1 MEYEMKKVTQSGFFV
16 VLGLLLL
23 SGCMTTG
30 NGSLKH
36 ESPESISKTLQEG
49 LTTREQLIEIMGAPM
64 ETTFTDSGLEVLKY
78 EYTKLKPSLRNF
90 IPYNIVSRVSEA
102 KKKELVV
109 LLDQDS
115 LVKKLVMNVSDE
127 QVRFGIIE

>member
-1 MEYEMKKVTQSGFFV
+1 
-16 VLGLLLL
+16 
-23 SGCMTTG
+23 
-30 NGSLKH
+30 
-36 ESPESISKTLQEG
+36 
-49 LTTREQLIEIMGAPM
+49 M
-64 ETTFTDSGLEVLKY
+64 ETTFTDSGLEGLKY
-78 EYTKLKPSLRNF
+78 EYTRLKPSRRNF
-90 IPYNIVSRVSEA
+90 IPYNFVSQVSDA